1 MTTIPYLGQ
10 KALRVLESATRF
22 GTLTVTT
29 PEGVERT
36 FSGPN
41 SGPHGII
48 HIKDWRTINAALAE
62 GDIGLGNAYMAGWWE
77 SPDLENL
84 LTVLMLNMDGL
95 GRLAWGSFLHRIR
108 SVVLEWVFR
117 RNSVKGSQR
126 NIMAHYDVGND
137 FYSRWLDP
145 TMTYSSA
152 IFGQTG
158 SDLETAQKAKYARIL
173 ERIGGNRGS
182 VLEIGC
188 GWGGFTE
195 AAVQQGHDVTALTI
209 SPRQHAYATERVGK
223 AADIKLQDYRKQGG
237 TFSSI
242 VSIEMFE
249 AVGERYWPT
258 YFQTVRER
266 LDIERRRRRPDH
278 QHQRAVVP
286 QLPHLQR
293 LHPPPHFPRRDAAV
307 RLALQARSRTR
318 RSWRARRVF
327 IRPVLRPHVPRMAA
341 TLRCGPAGNSRARL
355 RRRFPARLE
364 IISRH
369 VRRRLRDWPHRCA
382 PVRTRA
388 RQNLTACQVQA
399 RPFIAAMGFSATSAK
414 ISATV
419 SELMRP
425 PGPACTPLAT

>member
-1 MTTIPYLGQ
+1 MTTIPFLGQ

-48 HIKDWRTINAALAE
+48 HIKDWRTINASLAE

-158 SDLETAQKAKYARIL
+158 SDLESAQKAKYARIL

-209 SPRQHAYATERVGK
+209 SPRQHAYATERVGT

-258 YFQTVRER
+258 YFHTVRER
-266 LDIERRRRRPDH
+266 LASNGV
-278 QHQRAVVP
+278 AVVQTISISE
-286 QLPHLQR
+286 QLFPSYRTSSDYIRHHIFPGGMLPSVSRFKQEAERAGLGVQDVFSFGQSYARTCREWLQR
-293 LHPPPHFPRRDAAV
+293 FDAALPEIRALGYEEGFLRGW
-307 RLALQARSRTR
+307 RLYLAMCAGAFAIGRTD
-318 RSWRARRVF
+318 VHQF
-327 IRPVLRPHVPRMAA
+327 ELV
-341 TLRCGPAGNSRARL
+341 
-355 RRRFPARLE
+355 
-364 IISRH
+364 
-369 VRRRLRDWPHRCA
+369 
-382 PVRTRA
+382 PVRT
-388 RQNLTACQVQA
+388 
-399 RPFIAAMGFSATSAK
+399 
-414 ISATV
+414 
-419 SELMRP
+419 
-425 PGPACTPLAT
+425 

>member
-41 SGPHGII
+41 AGPHGII

-266 LDIERRRRRPDH
+266 LASNGV
-278 QHQRAVVP
+278 AVVQTISISE
-286 QLPHLQR
+286 QLFPSYRTSSDYIRHHIFPGGMLPSLSRFKQEAERAGLGVQDVFSFGQCYARTCREWLQR
-293 LHPPPHFPRRDAAV
+293 FDAALPEIRALGYEEGFLRGW
-307 RLALQARSRTR
+307 RLYLAMCAGAFAIGRTD
-318 RSWRARRVF
+318 VHQF
-327 IRPVLRPHVPRMAA
+327 ELV
-341 TLRCGPAGNSRARL
+341 
-355 RRRFPARLE
+355 
-364 IISRH
+364 
-369 VRRRLRDWPHRCA
+369 
-382 PVRTRA
+382 PVRT
-388 RQNLTACQVQA
+388 
-399 RPFIAAMGFSATSAK
+399 
-414 ISATV
+414 
-419 SELMRP
+419 
-425 PGPACTPLAT
+425 

>member
-22 GTLTVTT
+22 GTLTVIT

-36 FSGPN
+36 FSGPDT
-41 SGPHGII
+41 GPHGII

-158 SDLETAQKAKYARIL
+158 SDLESAQKAKYARIL

-195 AAVQQGHDVTALTI
+195 AAINQGHDVTALTI

-249 AVGERYWPT
+249 AVGERYWAT
-258 YFQTVRER
+258 YFQTIRER
-266 LDIERRRRRPDH
+266 LTSNGI
-278 QHQRAVVP
+278 AVVQTISISE
-286 QLPHLQR
+286 QLFPSYRTSSDYIRHHIFPGGMLPSVSRFKQEAERAGLGVQDVFSFGQCYARTCREWLQR
-293 LHPPPHFPRRDAAV
+293 FDAALPEIRALGYEEGFLRGW
-307 RLALQARSRTR
+307 RLYLAMCAGAFALGRTD
-318 RSWRARRVF
+318 VHQF
-327 IRPVLRPHVPRMAA
+327 ELV
-341 TLRCGPAGNSRARL
+341 
-355 RRRFPARLE
+355 
-364 IISRH
+364 
-369 VRRRLRDWPHRCA
+369 
-382 PVRTRA
+382 PVR
-388 RQNLTACQVQA
+388 
-399 RPFIAAMGFSATSAK
+399 S
-414 ISATV
+414 
-419 SELMRP
+419 
-425 PGPACTPLAT
+425 

>member
-41 SGPHGII
+41 AGPHGII

-266 LDIERRRRRPDH
+266 LASNGV
-278 QHQRAVVP
+278 AVVQTISISE
-286 QLPHLQR
+286 QLFPNYRTSSDYIRHHIFPGGMLPSVSRFKQEAERAGLGVQDVFSFGQCYARTCREWLQR
-293 LHPPPHFPRRDAAV
+293 FDAALPEIRALGYEEGFLRGW
-307 RLALQARSRTR
+307 RLYLAMCAGAFAIGRTD
-318 RSWRARRVF
+318 VHQF
-327 IRPVLRPHVPRMAA
+327 ELV
-341 TLRCGPAGNSRARL
+341 
-355 RRRFPARLE
+355 
-364 IISRH
+364 
-369 VRRRLRDWPHRCA
+369 
-382 PVRTRA
+382 PVRT
-388 RQNLTACQVQA
+388 
-399 RPFIAAMGFSATSAK
+399 
-414 ISATV
+414 
-419 SELMRP
+419 
-425 PGPACTPLAT
+425 

>member
-29 PEGVERT
+29 PEGAERT
-36 FSGPN
+36 FSGPK

-158 SDLETAQKAKYARIL
+158 SDLESAQKAKYARIL

-266 LDIERRRRRPDH
+266 LTSNGV
-278 QHQRAVVP
+278 AVVQTISISE
-286 QLPHLQR
+286 QLFPSYRTSSDYIRHHIFPGGMLPSVSRFKQEAERAGLGVQDVFSFGQCYARTCREWLQR
-293 LHPPPHFPRRDAAV
+293 FDAALPEIRALGYEEGFLRGW
-307 RLALQARSRTR
+307 RLYLAMCAGAFAIGRTD
-318 RSWRARRVF
+318 VHQF
-327 IRPVLRPHVPRMAA
+327 ELV
-341 TLRCGPAGNSRARL
+341 
-355 RRRFPARLE
+355 
-364 IISRH
+364 
-369 VRRRLRDWPHRCA
+369 
-382 PVRTRA
+382 PVR
-388 RQNLTACQVQA
+388 
-399 RPFIAAMGFSATSAK
+399 S
-414 ISATV
+414 
-419 SELMRP
+419 
-425 PGPACTPLAT
+425 

>member
-22 GTLTVTT
+22 GTLTVIT

-158 SDLETAQKAKYARIL
+158 SDLESAQKAKYARIL

-195 AAVQQGHDVTALTI
+195 AAVNQGHDVTALTI

-266 LDIERRRRRPDH
+266 LTSNGV
-278 QHQRAVVP
+278 AVVQTISISE
-286 QLPHLQR
+286 QLFPSYRTSSDYIRHHIFPGGMLPSVSRFKQEAERAGLGVQDVFSFGQCYARTCREWLQR
-293 LHPPPHFPRRDAAV
+293 FDAALPEIRALGYEEGFLRGW
-307 RLALQARSRTR
+307 RLYLAMCAGAFALGRTD
-318 RSWRARRVF
+318 VHQF
-327 IRPVLRPHVPRMAA
+327 ELV
-341 TLRCGPAGNSRARL
+341 
-355 RRRFPARLE
+355 
-364 IISRH
+364 
-369 VRRRLRDWPHRCA
+369 
-382 PVRTRA
+382 PVR
-388 RQNLTACQVQA
+388 
-399 RPFIAAMGFSATSAK
+399 S
-414 ISATV
+414 
-419 SELMRP
+419 
-425 PGPACTPLAT
+425 

>member
-1 MTTIPYLGQ
+1 
-10 KALRVLESATRF
+10 
-22 GTLTVTT
+22 
-29 PEGVERT
+29 
-36 FSGPN
+36 
-41 SGPHGII
+41 
-48 HIKDWRTINAALAE
+48 
-62 GDIGLGNAYMAGWWE
+62 
-77 SPDLENL
+77 
-84 LTVLMLNMDGL
+84 
-95 GRLAWGSFLHRIR
+95 
-108 SVVLEWVFR
+108 VFR

-158 SDLETAQKAKYARIL
+158 SDLESAQKAKYARIL

-195 AAVQQGHDVTALTI
+195 AAVQKGHDVTALTI

-266 LDIERRRRRPDH
+266 LTSNGV
-278 QHQRAVVP
+278 AVVQTISISE
-286 QLPHLQR
+286 QLFPSYRTSSDYIRHHIFPGGMLPSVSRFKQEAERAGLGVQDVFSFGQCYARTCREWLQR
-293 LHPPPHFPRRDAAV
+293 FDAALPEIRALGYEEGFLRGW
-307 RLALQARSRTR
+307 RLYLAMCAGAFALGRTN
-318 RSWRARRVF
+318 VHQF
-327 IRPVLRPHVPRMAA
+327 ELV
-341 TLRCGPAGNSRARL
+341 
-355 RRRFPARLE
+355 
-364 IISRH
+364 
-369 VRRRLRDWPHRCA
+369 
-382 PVRTRA
+382 PVR
-388 RQNLTACQVQA
+388 
-399 RPFIAAMGFSATSAK
+399 S
-414 ISATV
+414 
-419 SELMRP
+419 
-425 PGPACTPLAT
+425 

>member
-1 MTTIPYLGQ
+1 MTTTMPYLGQ

-22 GTLTVTT
+22 GTLTVIT

-195 AAVQQGHDVTALTI
+195 AAVNQGHDVTALTI

-258 YFQTVRER
+258 YFQTLRER
-266 LDIERRRRRPDH
+266 LTSNGV
-278 QHQRAVVP
+278 AVVQTISISE
-286 QLPHLQR
+286 QLFPSYRTSSDYIRHHIFPGGMLPSVSRFKQEAERAGLGVQDVFSFGQCYARTCREWLQR
-293 LHPPPHFPRRDAAV
+293 FDAALPEIRALGYEEGFLRGW
-307 RLALQARSRTR
+307 RLYLAMCAGAFALGRTD
-318 RSWRARRVF
+318 VHQF
-327 IRPVLRPHVPRMAA
+327 ELV
-341 TLRCGPAGNSRARL
+341 
-355 RRRFPARLE
+355 
-364 IISRH
+364 
-369 VRRRLRDWPHRCA
+369 
-382 PVRTRA
+382 PVR
-388 RQNLTACQVQA
+388 
-399 RPFIAAMGFSATSAK
+399 S
-414 ISATV
+414 
-419 SELMRP
+419 
-425 PGPACTPLAT
+425 

>member
-1 MTTIPYLGQ
+1 MTTMPYLGQ

-22 GTLTVTT
+22 GTLTVIT

-36 FSGPN
+36 FTGPR
-41 SGPHGII
+41 SGPHGVI

-77 SPDLENL
+77 SPDLEDL

-173 ERIGGNRGS
+173 ERIEGNRGN

-223 AADIKLQDYRKQGG
+223 AADIKLQDYRKQSG

-258 YFQTVRER
+258 YFQTLRER
-266 LDIERRRRRPDH
+266 LTSNGV
-278 QHQRAVVP
+278 AVVQTISISE
-286 QLPHLQR
+286 QLFPSYRTSSDYIRHHIFPGGMLPSVSRFKQEAERAGLGVQDVFSFGQCYARTCREWLQR
-293 LHPPPHFPRRDAAV
+293 FDAALPEIRALGYEEGFLRGW
-307 RLALQARSRTR
+307 RLYLAMCAGAFAIGRTD
-318 RSWRARRVF
+318 VHQF
-327 IRPVLRPHVPRMAA
+327 ELV
-341 TLRCGPAGNSRARL
+341 
-355 RRRFPARLE
+355 
-364 IISRH
+364 
-369 VRRRLRDWPHRCA
+369 
-382 PVRTRA
+382 PVR
-388 RQNLTACQVQA
+388 
-399 RPFIAAMGFSATSAK
+399 S
-414 ISATV
+414 
-419 SELMRP
+419 
-425 PGPACTPLAT
+425 

>member
-41 SGPHGII
+41 AGPHGII

-266 LDIERRRRRPDH
+266 LASNGV
-278 QHQRAVVP
+278 AVVQTISISE
-286 QLPHLQR
+286 QLFPSYRTSSDYIRHHIFPGGMLPSVSRFKQEAERAGLGVQDVFSFGQCYARTCREWLQR
-293 LHPPPHFPRRDAAV
+293 FDAALPEIRALGYEEGFLRGW
-307 RLALQARSRTR
+307 RLYLAMCAGAFAIGRTD
-318 RSWRARRVF
+318 VHQF
-327 IRPVLRPHVPRMAA
+327 ELV
-341 TLRCGPAGNSRARL
+341 
-355 RRRFPARLE
+355 
-364 IISRH
+364 
-369 VRRRLRDWPHRCA
+369 
-382 PVRTRA
+382 PVRT
-388 RQNLTACQVQA
+388 
-399 RPFIAAMGFSATSAK
+399 
-414 ISATV
+414 
-419 SELMRP
+419 
-425 PGPACTPLAT
+425 

>member
-1 MTTIPYLGQ
+1 MTTMPYLGQ
-10 KALRVLESATRF
+10 KALRMLESATRF
-22 GTLTVTT
+22 GTLTVIT

-36 FSGPN
+36 FAGPN

-77 SPDLENL
+77 SPNLEDLL
-84 LTVLMLNMDGL
+84 KVLMLNMDGL

-152 IFGQTG
+152 IFGRPET
-158 SDLETAQKAKYARIL
+158 DLESAQKAKYARIL
-173 ERIGGNRGS
+173 ERIDGNRGS

-195 AAVQQGHDVTALTI
+195 AAVNRGHGVTALTI
-209 SPRQHAYATERVGK
+209 SPRQHAYATQRVGT
-223 AADIKLQDYRKQGG
+223 AADIKLQDYRKQDGK
-237 TFSSI
+237 FSSI

-266 LDIERRRRRPDH
+266 LTSNGV
-278 QHQRAVVP
+278 AVVQTISISE
-286 QLPHLQR
+286 QL
-293 LHPPPHFPRRDAAV
+293 FPSYRISSDYIRHHIFPGGMLPSVSRFKQESERAGLAV
-307 RLALQARSRTR
+307 RDVFSFGQCYARTCREWLHRFDGALPEIRALGYEEGFLRGWRLYLAMCAGAFALGRTD
-318 RSWRARRVF
+318 VHQF
-327 IRPVLRPHVPRMAA
+327 ELV
-341 TLRCGPAGNSRARL
+341 
-355 RRRFPARLE
+355 
-364 IISRH
+364 
-369 VRRRLRDWPHRCA
+369 
-382 PVRTRA
+382 PVR
-388 RQNLTACQVQA
+388 
-399 RPFIAAMGFSATSAK
+399 S
-414 ISATV
+414 
-419 SELMRP
+419 
-425 PGPACTPLAT
+425 

>member
-22 GTLTVTT
+22 GTLTVIT

-117 RNSVKGSQR
+117 RNSVRGSQR

-158 SDLETAQKAKYARIL
+158 SDLESAQKAKYARIL
-173 ERIGGNRGS
+173 ERIGGARGS

-223 AADIKLQDYRKQGG
+223 AADIKLQDYRKQAG

-266 LDIERRRRRPDH
+266 LTSNGV
-278 QHQRAVVP
+278 AVVQTISISE
-286 QLPHLQR
+286 QLFPSYRTSSDYIRHHIFPGGMLPSVSRFKQEAERAGLGVQDVFSFGQCYARTCREWLQR
-293 LHPPPHFPRRDAAV
+293 FDAALPEIRALGYEEGFLRGW
-307 RLALQARSRTR
+307 RLYLAMCAGAFALGRTD
-318 RSWRARRVF
+318 VHQF
-327 IRPVLRPHVPRMAA
+327 ELV
-341 TLRCGPAGNSRARL
+341 
-355 RRRFPARLE
+355 
-364 IISRH
+364 
-369 VRRRLRDWPHRCA
+369 
-382 PVRTRA
+382 PVR
-388 RQNLTACQVQA
+388 
-399 RPFIAAMGFSATSAK
+399 S
-414 ISATV
+414 
-419 SELMRP
+419 
-425 PGPACTPLAT
+425 

>member
-1 MTTIPYLGQ
+1 MTMTTIPYLGQ

-22 GTLTVTT
+22 GTLTVIT

-41 SGPHGII
+41 SGPHGVI
-48 HIKDWRTINAALAE
+48 HIKDWRTINASLAE

-158 SDLETAQKAKYARIL
+158 SDLESAQKAKYARIL

-195 AAVQQGHDVTALTI
+195 AAVNQGHDVTALTI

-223 AADIKLQDYRKQGG
+223 SADIKLQDYRKQSG

-249 AVGERYWPT
+249 AVGERYWAT
-258 YFQTVRER
+258 YFQTIRER
-266 LDIERRRRRPDH
+266 LTSNGV
-278 QHQRAVVP
+278 AVVQTISISE
-286 QLPHLQR
+286 QLFPSYRTSSDYIRHHIFPGGMLPSVSRFKQEAERAGLGVQDVFSFGQCYARTCREWLQR
-293 LHPPPHFPRRDAAV
+293 FDAALPEIRALGYEEGFLRGW
-307 RLALQARSRTR
+307 RLYLAMCAGAFALGRTD
-318 RSWRARRVF
+318 VHQF
-327 IRPVLRPHVPRMAA
+327 ELV
-341 TLRCGPAGNSRARL
+341 
-355 RRRFPARLE
+355 
-364 IISRH
+364 
-369 VRRRLRDWPHRCA
+369 
-382 PVRTRA
+382 PVR
-388 RQNLTACQVQA
+388 
-399 RPFIAAMGFSATSAK
+399 S
-414 ISATV
+414 
-419 SELMRP
+419 
-425 PGPACTPLAT
+425 

>member
-22 GTLTVTT
+22 GTLTVIT

-158 SDLETAQKAKYARIL
+158 SDLESAQKAKYARIL

-266 LDIERRRRRPDH
+266 LTSNGV
-278 QHQRAVVP
+278 AVVQTISISE
-286 QLPHLQR
+286 QLFPSYRTSSDYIRHHIFPGGMLPSVSRFKQEAERAGLGVQDVFSFGQCYARTCREWLQR
-293 LHPPPHFPRRDAAV
+293 FDAALPEIRALGYEEGFLRGW
-307 RLALQARSRTR
+307 RLYLAMCAGAFALGRTD
-318 RSWRARRVF
+318 VHQF
-327 IRPVLRPHVPRMAA
+327 ELV
-341 TLRCGPAGNSRARL
+341 
-355 RRRFPARLE
+355 
-364 IISRH
+364 
-369 VRRRLRDWPHRCA
+369 
-382 PVRTRA
+382 PVR
-388 RQNLTACQVQA
+388 
-399 RPFIAAMGFSATSAK
+399 S
-414 ISATV
+414 
-419 SELMRP
+419 
-425 PGPACTPLAT
+425 

>member
-266 LDIERRRRRPDH
+266 LTSNGV
-278 QHQRAVVP
+278 AVVQTISISE
-286 QLPHLQR
+286 QLFPSYRTSSDYIRHHIFPGGMLPSVSRFKQEAERAGLGVQDVFSFGQCYARTCREWLQR
-293 LHPPPHFPRRDAAV
+293 FDAALPEIRALGYEEGFLRGW
-307 RLALQARSRTR
+307 RLYLAMCAGAFAIGRTD
-318 RSWRARRVF
+318 VHQF
-327 IRPVLRPHVPRMAA
+327 ELV
-341 TLRCGPAGNSRARL
+341 
-355 RRRFPARLE
+355 
-364 IISRH
+364 
-369 VRRRLRDWPHRCA
+369 
-382 PVRTRA
+382 PVRT
-388 RQNLTACQVQA
+388 
-399 RPFIAAMGFSATSAK
+399 
-414 ISATV
+414 
-419 SELMRP
+419 
-425 PGPACTPLAT
+425 

>member
-22 GTLTVTT
+22 GTLTVIT

-48 HIKDWRTINAALAE
+48 RIKDWRTINAALAQ

-145 TMTYSSA
+145 SMTYSSA

-158 SDLETAQKAKYARIL
+158 YDLESAQKAKYARIL
-173 ERIGGNRGS
+173 ERIGGNHGS

-195 AAVQQGHDVTALTI
+195 AAVRQGHDVTALTI

-266 LDIERRRRRPDH
+266 LTSNGV
-278 QHQRAVVP
+278 AVVQTISISE
-286 QLPHLQR
+286 QLFPSYRTSSDYIRHHIFPGGMLPSVSRFKQEAERAGLGVQDVFSFGQCYARTCREWLQR
-293 LHPPPHFPRRDAAV
+293 FDAALPEIRALGYEEGFLRGW
-307 RLALQARSRTR
+307 RLYLAMCAGAFALGRTN
-318 RSWRARRVF
+318 VHQF
-327 IRPVLRPHVPRMAA
+327 ELV
-341 TLRCGPAGNSRARL
+341 
-355 RRRFPARLE
+355 
-364 IISRH
+364 
-369 VRRRLRDWPHRCA
+369 
-382 PVRTRA
+382 PVR
-388 RQNLTACQVQA
+388 
-399 RPFIAAMGFSATSAK
+399 S
-414 ISATV
+414 
-419 SELMRP
+419 
-425 PGPACTPLAT
+425 